1 VVDEVR
7 INGVRLSDLTMKV
20 QNPGGISTP
29 AHLPCLVCGAIDT
42 CSHRTVVDVG
52 EIPTTIHSIEGY
64 FIYPH
69 TEDEPMTVEEALY
82 SLQELVKCRCDEAWT
97 ARGRHEPNS
106 TCDYAEE
113 VEVITAALEG
123 RDAAG

>member
-1 VVDEVR
+1 MAEF
-7 INGVRLSDLTMKV
+7 SA
-20 QNPGGISTP
+20 TP
-29 AHLPCLVCGAIDT
+29 ASLPCRVCGALKT

-64 FIYPH
+64 FIA
-69 TEDEPMTVEEALY
+69 TNVEDDVMTVQEALY
-82 SLQELVKCRCDEAWT
+82 NLQELVRCRCDEAWT

-113 VEVITAALEG
+113 VEVIAAALEARG
-123 RDAAG
+123 VEADDVAG